1 MRIAHI
7 CQSYPPMVSGAALAA
22 ERLASSMVDRGH
34 DVLVV
39 AASERRRAYVDRNN
53 GVSLVRVRSL
63 RNPVRSGQ
71 CFSLLPLREV
81 SAALR
86 SFAPDLVHLHDPLCL
101 GLCGLRAARVHHLP
115 LVFTAHSLP
124 QIVSRSLPDLPVL
137 RQTVERMLWSY
148 ARWFA
153 GQCDVVIT
161 PSQTAAGALRARIG
175 GDPLVIG
182 NVVDRERFSPTPQVP
197 GEREALCEKY
207 GLDPTL
213 PVILYVGR
221 VDVEKRVDL
230 VVQAAARAMHSV
242 ETQLLVVGDGKRLP
256 EIVRICENL
265 AMSDR
270 SCFPGFVA
278 ADGDMPGL
286 YRLASVFCT
295 ACEIEAQGI
304 VVLEAAA
311 TELPVIAV
319 RSGAVPEA
327 VADGVNGYLVPPGDA
342 EAMAERLVAL
352 LSDPERAAG
361 LGRAGRVVAERHTVA
376 KAMDA
381 YEQLY
386 LRQCPRSPTVCAKPR
401 EQIQ

>member
-161 PSQTAAGALRARIG
+161 PSQTAARALRARIG

-182 NVVDRERFSPTPQVP
+182 NVVNRERFP
-197 GEREALCEKY
+197 
-207 GLDPTL
+207 
-213 PVILYVGR
+213 
-221 VDVEKRVDL
+221 
-230 VVQAAARAMHSV
+230 
-242 ETQLLVVGDGKRLP
+242 
-256 EIVRICENL
+256 
-265 AMSDR
+265 
-270 SCFPGFVA
+270 
-278 ADGDMPGL
+278 
-286 YRLASVFCT
+286 ASVRLC
-295 ACEIEAQGI
+295 
-304 VVLEAAA
+304 
-311 TELPVIAV
+311 V
-319 RSGAVPEA
+319 RNTDSIPHCPLSSTLGASMSRNGSIWSFRQRPGPCILSRHSCSSSGME
-327 VADGVNGYLVPPGDA
+327 NG
-342 EAMAERLVAL
+342 
-352 LSDPERAAG
+352 
-361 LGRAGRVVAERHTVA
+361 
-376 KAMDA
+376 
-381 YEQLY
+381 
-386 LRQCPRSPTVCAKPR
+386 CPRSCGSVR
-401 EQIQ
+401 IWR